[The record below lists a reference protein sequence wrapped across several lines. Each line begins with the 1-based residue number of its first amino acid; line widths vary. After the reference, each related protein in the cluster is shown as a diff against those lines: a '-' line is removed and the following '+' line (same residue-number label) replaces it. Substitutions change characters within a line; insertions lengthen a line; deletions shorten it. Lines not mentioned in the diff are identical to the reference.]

1 MIFPSPLSK
10 NSKRLK
16 RSWYSNLDIFR
27 SKTQLAQGNEE
38 TDHTSLFPAAVKF
51 VGSSSMVKVRGR
63 IALGLGQICAEL
75 PKGSGEASTEVPP
88 KFDQDCPSLVV
99 SPVFWGRCGL
109 SPTSWEYSLGLLPY
123 SLWCWVR
130 KKSGIQTTHLQI
142 TWWPCPFLM
151 PSCSNWLI
159 QNLQGCFRGCF
170 ELAFLK
176 ISLLSPSTRKG
187 RPVHLK
193 ILRALGAFAMHQ
205 IPYGSVFDRT
215 CRCLPRAKRIGYMNL
230 YDTTITCW
238 DFPPSLSH

>member
-51 VGSSSMVKVRGR
+51 VGLQAWWKFG
-63 IALGLGQICAEL
+63 AEL
-75 PKGSGEASTEVPP
+75 HSDWDRSVLSCQKVLGKLPPRFHQSLTKIARVWSSLRFSGVDAGWA
-88 KFDQDCPSLVV
+88 L
-99 SPVFWGRCGL
+99 RC
-109 SPTSWEYSLGLLPY
+109 WEYSLGLLPY

-215 CRCLPRAKRIGYMNL
+215 CI
-230 YDTTITCW
+230 
-238 DFPPSLSH
+238 